1 MADTPAIPWTIEE
14 LREQGFEGSRGAI
27 KRAHPEHFAHLLHKA
42 FDGNAAQAAIF
53 LGLDRSA
60 VRNWFC
66 AAGLQSYG
74 HESKV
79 HARNRDDRDQRLTG
93 KEVVALWMQ
102 QPLAEYAL
110 AYKWDYP
117 KEEELVSL
125 ICLSDLHAQSPRFDA
140 PRLLRTLNYIGED
153 PARRWLCAGDLF
165 TNNTRQSVGSVEEQ
179 TVSIWEAVDGMTEL
193 LLPVAS
199 QCVGIAHGNHDAR
212 IKIKSDVDFNPVE
225 SLCRNLGVNYL
236 GYMKHIV
243 LNIGRLK
250 YTLYVHHGKGAAA
263 SDGGRLNMGMSIMR
277 TVTSDITIVG
287 HLHDEMN
294 KPAIRRGPADAP
306 TKNGKVP
313 VEDHKQHMVMV
324 ASFERYGGYAQE
336 KGLPPTRLGSCRI
349 EFSTKAPKDW
359 RVLQ

>member
-1 MADTPAIPWTIEE
+1 MADTPAIPWTIEQLEE
-14 LREQGFEGSRGAI
+14 LGLRGTGAGF
-27 KRAHPEHFAHLLHKA
+27 KRTFPEMHAHILHKV
-42 FDGNAAQAAIF
+42 FNGNATAAADFLEVAQSTVNLWF
-53 LGLDRSA
+53 TSHGLVPTGRDRP
-60 VRNWFC
+60 RR
-66 AAGLQSYG
+66 GEY
-74 HESKV
+74 
-79 HARNRDDRDQRLTG
+79 RDRDQRLTG

-102 QPLAEYAL
+102 QPLTEYAL

-179 TVSIWEAVDGMTEL
+179 TVGIWEAVDGMTEL

-263 SDGGRLNMGMSIMR
+263 SDGGRLNMGMGIMR

-306 TKNGKVP
+306 AKNGKVP

-336 KGLPPTRLGSCRI
+336 NGLPPTRLGSCRI